1 MSERISLAAELRS
14 DVGKGASR
22 RLRRNGDKVPAIIY
36 GAEAEP
42 QNLTLSVNELTKA
55 MQNEEFFS
63 QILTVVVD
71 GNTQEAVV
79 RDLQRNPANERV
91 LHIDFQRVSADR
103 PVRLSIPVHFI
114 NEENC
119 IGVKIGGGNIAHNL
133 IEVEVSGLPATLP
146 SFIEV
151 DMENVEAGNSVRL
164 SDLVLPEGVS
174 VVALSYGA
182 DRDIPVASVIA
193 RRGGASGAED
203 EGGAEEEAASGD
215 AEEAGGEE

>member
-22 RLRRNGDKVPAIIY
+22 RLRRNGEKVPAIIY

-63 QILTVVVD
+63 QILSVVVD
-71 GNTQEAVV
+71 GNAQEAVV
-79 RDLQRNPANERV
+79 RDMQRNPANERV

-119 IGVKIGGGNIAHNL
+119 VGVKIGGGNIAHNL

-193 RRGGASGAED
+193 RRGGASATD
-203 EGGAEEEAASGD
+203 EGGAEEEAAGGD

>member
-22 RLRRNGDKVPAIIY
+22 RLRRNGEKVPAIIY

-63 QILTVVVD
+63 QILSVVVD
-71 GNTQEAVV
+71 GNAQEAVV
-79 RDLQRNPANERV
+79 RDMQRNPANERV

-119 IGVKIGGGNIAHNL
+119 VGVKIGGGNIAHNL

-193 RRGGASGAED
+193 RRGGASAAEQ
-203 EGGAEEEAASGD
+203 GGAEEEAAGGD

>member
-22 RLRRNGDKVPAIIY
+22 RLRRNGEKVPAIIY

-63 QILTVVVD
+63 QILSVVVD
-71 GNTQEAVV
+71 GNAQEAVV
-79 RDLQRNPANERV
+79 RDMQRNPANERV

-119 IGVKIGGGNIAHNL
+119 VGVKIGGGNIAHNL

-193 RRGGASGAED
+193 RRGGASAAD
-203 EGGAEEEAASGD
+203 EGGAEEEAAGGD